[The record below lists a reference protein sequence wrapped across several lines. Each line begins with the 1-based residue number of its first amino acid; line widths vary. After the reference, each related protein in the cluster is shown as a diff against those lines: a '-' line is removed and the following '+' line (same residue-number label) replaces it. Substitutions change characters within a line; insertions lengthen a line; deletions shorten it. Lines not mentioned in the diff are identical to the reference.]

1 MKDIERWLKKG
12 LIDEKLAEILNT
24 DLKEEVEKKQKFTTQ
39 IVLYT
44 IGVILLGTG
53 VITFVAGNDWILELL
68 QSIPVL
74 QIIILFIC
82 AAASLLGGWKLGF
95 ETKKFPRLGGALIFL
110 STLLI
115 GTC

>member
-68 QSIPVL
+68 SVQLLRFLEGGNWDLKQKNSHVL
-74 QIIILFIC
+74 AEHSYFYRHC
-82 AAASLLGGWKLGF
+82 
-95 ETKKFPRLGGALIFL
+95 
-110 STLLI
+110 
-115 GTC
+115 